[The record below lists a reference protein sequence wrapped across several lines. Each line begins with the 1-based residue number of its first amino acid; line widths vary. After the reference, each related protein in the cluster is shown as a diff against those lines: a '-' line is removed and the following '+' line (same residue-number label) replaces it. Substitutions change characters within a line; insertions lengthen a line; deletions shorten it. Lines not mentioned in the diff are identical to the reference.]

1 MDHGLVYMVK
11 MAAYTGMRIYRHG
24 DRSPIEIYP
33 NSLHNE
39 SDWPQGFGQLS
50 TIGMQQQYALGQY
63 IKKRYANFLSPRYK
77 REEILVL
84 SSETDRTIMSAQ
96 ANLAGLFPPT
106 GDQIWNP
113 DLHWQPI
120 PVHVVPKEKDPRL
133 RFPNFDCARYRE
145 LLRETMLSKEFQFDY
160 NNPCV
165 KIGNMIKTNLFIL
178 QSVHNYTLPEWATA
192 EVQAKL
198 AELTV
203 LSLSSLFGIYKTEEK
218 ARLQGGLLVKTIVEK
233 LYTVAENPGN
243 RKMLIYSAHDTT
255 LGALQMALNVYSE
268 SLPPYAACQ
277 IFELY
282 QENDGEH
289 TVEMHFR
296 NDTSKEPYLLTLPG
310 CSPACPLS
318 KFVELVSP
326 ILVDDWAY
334 ECGNV
339 AKEKFVSP
347 FYFAKGECGSRLF
360 WEIIILFWGVQRK
373 GSKSYYIISFE
384 LFGMFWTME
393 ERGAARNANS
403 VFKTTTTKQKSPSQ
417 TFPENGKSAAQQT
430 SC

>member
-1 MDHGLVYMVK
+1 SIVPFLQWGDPAIFEDLSAGIQFIFLIK
-11 MAAYTGMRIYRHG
+11 SIYRHG

-120 PVHVVPKEKDPRL
+120 PVHVVPKEKDP
-133 RFPNFDCARYRE
+133 
-145 LLRETMLSKEFQFDY
+145 
-160 NNPCV
+160 
-165 KIGNMIKTNLFIL
+165 
-178 QSVHNYTLPEWATA
+178 SVHNYTLPEWATA